1 MPTPQEIQKA
11 SDRANLKATLSSFKA
26 PIAAAQDVLSLP
38 GRALGGVVNTALRL
52 PRALGLD
59 IPFIPEGFF
68 GGDSSSLTPYFD
80 RLREPVT
87 PAAPVAVAAPAVA
100 AAAPVAAPVAAVA
113 AVKPLGQNYLLN
125 NRTGARYEFDSQP
138 QVASAVPSAAVGLPR
153 LAGARESTGY
163 QPTTLAGALV
173 QNQETKRQS
182 GLQTQDI
189 QNALT
194 AYDTAGRQQAAQGAA
209 AEQRLNRESAAS
221 TARAKL
227 AEDKRQFD
235 ATQALPKFEYRTK
248 YDPATGLAVGTE
260 VFNAGQPVAQPA
272 AGVTVGGAKAAVK
285 AGAPKAEVNK
295 RLVAADLAPLP

>member
-1 MPTPQEIQKA
+1 MATPAQEQAA
-11 SDRANLKATLSSFKA
+11 SDKARLKKA
-26 PIAAAQDVLSLP
+26 FSLENPAIAAGADILSLP
-38 GRALGGVVNTALRL
+38 GRGIGGAVNTALRL

-100 AAAPVAAPVAAVA
+100 AAAPVAAPVA

-194 AYDTAGRQQAAQGAA
+194 AYDTAGRQQAAQEVV

-221 TARAKL
+221 TAGAKL
-227 AEDKRQFD
+227 AEDKRQFNV
-235 ATQALPKFEYRTK
+235 TQALPKFEYRTK

-260 VFNAGQPVAQPA
+260 VFNAGQPVAQPKSQVTRAQVDA
-272 AGVTVGGAKAAVK
+272 AAKAQGVTDKAKLQEYYK
-285 AGAPKAEVNK
+285 QYGI
-295 RLVAADLAPLP
+295 